1 MRVLEGF
8 SWLVL
13 CSDIENG
20 LFSNRSPLNTVV
32 SRKVMSFSE
41 ISAVNFIAGW
51 KLLVCAMLA

>member
-20 LFSNRSPLNTVV
+20 LLSNRSPLNTVV

-41 ISAVNFIAGW
+41 ISAVNFIARW